1 MTDIVDRL
9 RFTQC
14 VSMAGTPLDMPRED
28 PLSLE
33 AADEIERLRDERKE
47 LRDALE
53 RLTDGASELF
63 AEDFYEDIR
72 VAREV
77 IAKAKGEGK

>member
-33 AADEIERLRDERKE
+33 AADEIEELRREVKRM
-47 LRDALE
+47 RDALE
-53 RLTDGASELF
+53 VASNTL
-63 AEDFYEDIR
+63 ADIQLQASIA
-72 VAREV
+72 ARAAVRE
-77 IAKAKGEGK
+77 IREE

>member
-14 VSMAGTPLDMPRED
+14 TSVAGTPLDMPRED

-33 AADEIERLRDERKE
+33 AADEIERLRREIDR
-47 LRDALE
+47 LSDALD
-53 RLTDGASELF
+53 TASCVL
-63 AEDFYEDIR
+63 AEIQLQSSIAARAAVKQIR
-72 VAREV
+72 E
-77 IAKAKGEGK
+77 E